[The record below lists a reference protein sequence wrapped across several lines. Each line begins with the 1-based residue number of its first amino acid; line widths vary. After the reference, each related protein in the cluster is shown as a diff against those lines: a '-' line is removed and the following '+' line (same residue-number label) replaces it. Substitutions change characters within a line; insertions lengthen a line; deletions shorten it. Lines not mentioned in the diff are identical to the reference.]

1 MPTNEEIVVRLQDKF
16 RDAILEVPEDTIDFT
31 LVIDAGSLREIALFL
46 RDELGYDYLT
56 NVTAV
61 DWPDRFEV
69 VYHLY
74 GIESRSA
81 LLTLKVPCEDKE
93 NPIVPS
99 VVDIWKSADF
109 QEREEFDLM
118 GIRFEGHPNLKRIM
132 MWDGYE
138 GHPLRK
144 DFENRTFTFTEL
156 EPSRQATEDW

>member
-1 MPTNEEIVVRLQDKF
+1 MPTNEEIVTRLRERF
-16 RDAILEVPEDTIDFT
+16 PDAVVDVPEDMVDFT
-31 LVIDAGSLREIALFL
+31 VVVAVDALREVALFL
-46 RDELGYDYLT
+46 ANEIGYDYLT
-56 NVTAV
+56 NLSAV

-74 GIESRSA
+74 GIESGLG
-81 LLTLKVPCEDKE
+81 LLALKVFCEDKE
-93 NPIVPS
+93 NPVVPS
-99 VVDIWKSADF
+99 VVDIWKSADL

-144 DFENRTFTFTEL
+144 DFENRTFTFAEL

>member
-1 MPTNEEIVVRLQDKF
+1 MPTNEEIVSRL
-16 RDAILEVPEDTIDFT
+16 RDRFPDVAFDVPEETVDFT
-31 LVIDAGSLREIALFL
+31 ITLEAGSLRDVAHFL
-46 RDELGYDYLT
+46 RDEVGYDYLT
-56 NVTAV
+56 NLSAV

-74 GIESRSA
+74 GVESGLGLLA
-81 LLTLKVPCEDKE
+81 LKAVCIDRE
-93 NPIVPS
+93 NPVVPS

-144 DFENRTFTFTEL
+144 DFENRTFTFAEL